1 MLAPFTTISG
11 ARSPPMASSATTR
24 RSLTSS
30 PPVVRD
36 GSRRLCR
43 ARHHLA
49 AIVMAAGRAEV
60 MRALHF
66 AAIRAFDIAR
76 RLQRMVRTAHVA
88 AGFGDFLLRNYH
100 GISRKT
106 PHRGESRA

>member
-24 RSLTSS
+24 RSLTS
-30 PPVVRD
+30 PPPAVG

-49 AIVMAAGRAEV
+49 AVVMAAGRAEV
-60 MRALHF
+60 MGPLHF

-88 AGFGDFLLRNYH
+88 AGFGDFLFRNCH
-100 GISRKT
+100 
-106 PHRGESRA
+106 